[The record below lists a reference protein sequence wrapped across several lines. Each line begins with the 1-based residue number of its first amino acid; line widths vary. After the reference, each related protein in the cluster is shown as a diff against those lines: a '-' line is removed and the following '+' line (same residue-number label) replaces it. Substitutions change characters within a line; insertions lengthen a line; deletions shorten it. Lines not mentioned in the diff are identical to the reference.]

1 VSIAAPAAT
10 VFRWLCQL
18 RVALYTY
25 DLPDNFERRSP
36 PVADPRLEDIATGQR
51 FMQIFRLTAFDLRR
65 SITLET
71 ERPDASAPAGGH
83 GDARPHPLRTPFPTG
98 AGDDWRALA
107 AEHFDSTIQL
117 GDDLHRMTVTARPAH
132 PHVCMGND
140 EQKG

>member
-1 VSIAAPAAT
+1 
-10 VFRWLCQL
+10 
-18 RVALYTY
+18 
-25 DLPDNFERRSP
+25 
-36 PVADPRLEDIATGQR
+36 
-51 FMQIFRLTAFDLRR
+51 MLRR
-65 SITLET
+65 RRAGMETLVLT
-71 ERPDASAPAGGH
+71 HYVP
-83 GDARPHPLRTPFPTG
+83 PFPTG